1 MKKVLLVLV
10 LGLAMM
16 SCSKEEIPT
25 EPNLI
30 DTLTGKTYLFSEN
43 SRQGILFQRN
53 IFFTSLGQMY
63 GDDCFTVYDG
73 DNEEFTLV
81 KSTLTEYW
89 ITFDDENGYLEM
101 KYSKGTDGDLIL
113 NQRTRN
119 EIFPATNL
127 YEQSVLIC
135 D

>member
-30 DTLTGKTYLFSEN
+30 DTLIGKTYLFSEY
-43 SRQGILFQRN
+43 QGILFERN
-53 IFFTSLGQMY
+53 IFLTSIGQAQ
-63 GDDCFTVYDG
+63 GDDCFTVYET
-73 DNEEFTLV
+73 DNKGFVLV
-81 KSTLTEYW
+81 KSTPTEYW
-89 ITFDDENGYLEM
+89 ITFTDEEWYLEF
-101 KYSKGTDGDLIL
+101 KYSKAADGGLIL
-113 NQRTRN
+113 NQRVPN
-119 EIFPATNL
+119 EIFTATTY

>member
-1 MKKVLLVLV
+1 MKKLLLVLV
-10 LGLAMM
+10 LGMTM
-16 SCSKEEIPT
+16 FSCSKEDVQEN
-25 EPNLI
+25 NLI
-30 DTLTGKTYLFSEN
+30 DTLIGKTYLFSEN

-63 GDDCFTVYDG
+63 GDDCFTIEG

-89 ITFDDENGYLEM
+89 ITLTDDDWYMELR
-101 KYSKGTDGDLIL
+101 YSKGTDGGLNLI
-113 NQRTRN
+113 QRTPSGN
-119 EIFPATNL
+119 EPVITL
-127 YEQSVLIC
+127 YEQSVVIC